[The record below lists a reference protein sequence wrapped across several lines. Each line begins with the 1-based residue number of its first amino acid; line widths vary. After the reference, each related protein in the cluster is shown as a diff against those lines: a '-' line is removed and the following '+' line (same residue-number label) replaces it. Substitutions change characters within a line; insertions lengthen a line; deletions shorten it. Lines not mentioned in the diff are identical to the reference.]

1 MFNRRMAGD
10 QFVVDCK
17 ASRRLLL
24 AGVFLFC
31 SSHVSLYAQG
41 AAAQSVP
48 SPTAAS
54 QAVAPVTITLDE
66 AISRARSNEPGF
78 AAAVAA
84 SRVSNLDRSIA
95 RSALLPSVVYH
106 NQFIYTQP
114 ADGETGSNNASATS
128 STTGSSPR
136 FIANNA
142 VHEYVG
148 QGSVSETIGLQQITA
163 VSRASAVAAVASAEL
178 EIARRGLVSAVVG
191 LFYGSLAADHK
202 LAVAQRASQ
211 EASSFTLLTEQRET
225 AREAAHAD
233 VVKAQLQQQQRER
246 DVADATLQVQRSRL
260 ELAVLLFPD
269 PRAPFA
275 LSVPATPAS
284 LTSRA
289 EVETAATHLNPELQ
303 SAISSLRVSSLDV
316 NAARAA
322 YLPDLSLNFAYG
334 IDAAQFA
341 ARGSDGSHNLG
352 YSATATLDIPVWDW
366 LSTQHKIRQAQIL
379 RDVAKTTLSATQRHL
394 IAQLDESYAE
404 ASVARDQL
412 QSLELSAETARESLR
427 LTRLRYTAGEATV
440 FEVVDAQNSLTSAE
454 LAREDGITRYQTAL
468 ANLQILTGTI

>member
-1 MFNRRMAGD
+1 MTGD
-10 QFVVDCK
+10 Q
-17 ASRRLLL
+17 SRIDWNVKKILSL
-24 AGVFLFC
+24 AGTFLFC
-31 SSHVSLYAQG
+31 SSNVLLNAQG
-41 AAAQSVP
+41 AVSQSAP
-48 SPTAAS
+48 PPTAAS
-54 QAVAPVTITLDE
+54 QAIVPVTVTLDE

-114 ADGETGSNNASATS
+114 AEGATGSGNASAGS
-128 STTGSSPR
+128 STVGSNPR
-136 FIANNA
+136 FIGNNA
-142 VHEYVG
+142 VHEYIS
-148 QGSVSETIGLQQITA
+148 QGVVTETIGLQQITA
-163 VSRASAVAAVASAEL
+163 VSRASAAAAVASAEL

-202 LAVAQRASQ
+202 LAVAQRASH
-211 EASSFTLLTEQRET
+211 EASSFTTLTEQREA

-233 VVKAQLQQQQRER
+233 VVKAQLLQQQRER
-246 DVADATLQVQRSRL
+246 DVADATLQVQKSRL

-269 PRAPFA
+269 PRAAFA
-275 LSVPATPAS
+275 LSAPDVPPPLA
-284 LTSRA
+284 SRA
-289 EVETAATHLNPELQ
+289 DVETAATHLNPELQ
-303 SAISSLRVSSLDV
+303 SAMSSLRVSSLDV

-322 YLPDLSLNFAYG
+322 YLPDLSLGVAYG
-334 IDAAQFA
+334 IDATEFA
-341 ARGSDGSHNLG
+341 THGHDGSQNLG
-352 YSATATLDIPVWDW
+352 YAATATLDIPVWDW

-379 RDVAKTTLSATQRHL
+379 RDAAKTTLSATQRRL

-412 QSLELSAETARESLR
+412 QSLELSADTARESLR

>member
-1 MFNRRMAGD
+1 MFKRR
-10 QFVVDCK
+10 K
-17 ASRRLLL
+17 LRRHPGQDDKNKKNLLL
-24 AGVFLFC
+24 VAVFLFC
-31 SSHVSLYAQG
+31 SAPILLWAQETTIPSAPTPVATPQVIG
-41 AAAQSVP
+41 PAA
-48 SPTAAS
+48 
-54 QAVAPVTITLDE
+54 ITLDE

-84 SRVSNLDRSIA
+84 SRVSNLDQSIA

-114 ADGETGSNNASATS
+114 ANGATGSSNASAGSPAVT
-128 STTGSSPR
+128 SSPR

-142 VHEYVG
+142 VHEYVS
-148 QGSVSETIGLQQITA
+148 QGVVTETIGLQQITA
-163 VSRASAVAAVASAEL
+163 VSRASAGAAVSLAEL
-178 EIARRGLVSAVVG
+178 EVARRGLVSAVVG

-202 LAVAQRASQ
+202 LTIAQSAAQ
-211 EASSFTLLTEQRET
+211 EASNFTTLTEQREI

-246 DVADATLQVQRSRL
+246 DVADAALQVQKTRL

-269 PRAPFA
+269 PRAPFTLTA
-275 LSVPATPAS
+275 PSVPSPLA
-284 LTSRA
+284 SRA
-289 EVETAATHLNPELQ
+289 EVEIAATRSNPELQ
-303 SAISSLRVSSLDV
+303 SAISSLRVSDLDV
-316 NAARAA
+316 TTARAA
-322 YLPDLSLNFAYG
+322 YLPDLGLSFAYG

-341 ARGSDGSHNLG
+341 ARGNDGVHNLG

-379 RDVAKTTLSATQRHL
+379 RDVAKTTLTATQRRL
-394 IAQLDESYAE
+394 IAQLDEFYAE

-412 QSLELSAETARESLR
+412 QSLELSADTAIESLR

-440 FEVVDAQNSLTSAE
+440 LEVVDAQNSLISAE
-454 LAREDGITRYQTAL
+454 IAYEDGITRYHTAL